1 MGNQLK
7 IENVHVPSNR
17 LQHKQRPRKV
27 KLYKKGTE
35 HVITVDH
42 QKLSPRGEAVKAM
55 LEQERKN
62 IIQHQEE
69 IDEKFNSLFELLK
82 K

>member
-17 LQHKQRPRKV
+17 LQHKRKPKKV
-27 KLYKKGTE
+27 KLYKNGTE
-35 HVITVDH
+35 HVISVEH
-42 QKLSPRGEAVKAM
+42 HKLSPRGQAVKAM
-55 LEQERKN
+55 LEKERIN

-69 IDEKFNSLFELLK
+69 IDEKFNSLFQLLK